1 MDERSQTST
10 GLKPDFDGSKLLH
23 FGGESRNM
31 EMVKAT
37 IIFDI
42 LR

>member
-1 MDERSQTST
+1 MNDHIQTT
-10 GLKPDFDGSKLLH
+10 TDLKPGFDKSKLWD
-23 FGGESRNM
+23 FGGGSRNM
-31 EMVKAT
+31 EMVKGT

>member
-1 MDERSQTST
+1 MDELSQTST
-10 GLKPDFDGSKLLH
+10 GLKPDFDRSKLWD
-23 FGGESRNM
+23 FGGESMNM
-31 EMVKAT
+31 KMVRDN